1 MKHTF
6 TILTFVCALLCIPS
20 IAHAN
25 KLYII
30 PADASGNIV
39 RNADG
44 DYPDKQAL
52 TESADEVYTINAVDL
67 PSGKFAIYAYADDTQ
82 ESTFYATASWAVSP
96 IPPSYPSPLI
106 LAVTGSLITLAES
119 GTYDIEFYSR
129 NMEGIS
135 SHMLIAT
142 PTTPDMAHYPSQIY
156 LVGENNDVVTLTG
169 NPHEGIYYAL
179 VTPPATF
186 KISYEPR
193 VSEDAFIFGPAG
205 GGNGNVPL
213 NANESVAIAYATG
226 TNATFTVQP
235 SAIKAHTSHIVVN
248 LAAGYILATTE
259 IPTGIDKVITDGDK
273 SMYYTLAGVPL
284 RGEPD
289 SSGVYLRVQG
299 GSISK
304 ILIP

>member
-6 TILTFVCALLCIPS
+6 TILTLVCALCCIPS
-20 IAHAN
+20 IAHGN
-25 KLYII
+25 TLYLI
-30 PADASGNIV
+30 PADASGNLV

-44 DYPDKQAL
+44 DYPDKLVL

-82 ESTFYATASWAVSP
+82 ESTFYAPASWAVSP

-106 LAVTGSLITLAES
+106 LAATGSLITLAES

-129 NMEGIS
+129 NVEGIS

-142 PTTPDMAHYPSQIY
+142 PTTTDMAHYPSQIY
-156 LVGENNDVVTLTG
+156 LVGEDNDVVTLTG

-179 VTPPATF
+179 VTPPAAF

-193 VSEDAFIFGPAG
+193 VSEDAFIFGPAEG
-205 GGNGNVPL
+205 ASGNIPL
-213 NANESVAIAYATG
+213 NANEPVAIAYATG

-235 SAIKAHTSHIVVN
+235 SAIKAQTSHIVVN
-248 LAAGYILATTE
+248 LAAGYIVASTE
-259 IPTGIDKVITDGDK
+259 TPTGIDDVSMAGDE

-284 RGEPD
+284 RGEPHA
-289 SSGVYLRVQG
+289 SGVYLQVHG
-299 GSISK
+299 GIISK